1 MKAHPAITSSL
12 ALAACVASSLSG
24 APIAPQLSGSMY
36 AFAFP
41 AGGPR
46 MEVDPAVGA
55 RISSLKLGTTEFLYL
70 NRNILNWGSTF
81 WPAPQSPWGWPPPH
95 ALDQGAYT
103 GGPQGPVLVLASE
116 RDGATQLSF
125 DKRFSAD
132 DADTSFAQTYIMRN
146 RGTSARSVAPWQVT
160 RVPSGGLTFFP
171 KGTGTVRGDMA
182 SQLKEAGGWLWFEL
196 ETATLPGGTPKAF
209 ADGSGGWMA
218 HLDKNGILLLEVF
231 PDITASQAAP
241 QEAEI
246 EIYAEPGK
254 QYMELEHQG
263 AYAPLAAGD
272 SVAWTTRWFLRKAP
286 DGVQKTMGNPSLVAW
301 VNSLVHRTTAARKGN
316 PGGSRAVRG
325 ALQPAGVYP
334 SPDGRAVDAAG
345 RARIGTSGK
354 R

>member
-1 MKAHPAITSSL
+1 MKAQSAIKSSL
-12 ALAACVASSLSG
+12 GLAACLASTLSG
-24 APIAPQLSGSMY
+24 APIAPQPSGSAY

-41 AGGPR
+41 SGGPR
-46 MEVDPAVGA
+46 LEVDPGAGA
-55 RISSLKLGTTEFLYL
+55 RISSLKFGTTEFLYV

-103 GGPQGPVLVLASE
+103 GGPQGSALSLASGK
-116 RDGATQLSF
+116 DGATQLSF
-125 DKRFSAD
+125 GKRFSAD
-132 DADTSFAQTYIMRN
+132 DADTSFTQTYIMRN
-146 RGTSARSVAPWQVT
+146 QGTSARSVAPWQVT

-171 KGTGTVRGDMA
+171 KGTGAVWGDMA
-182 SQLKEAGGWLWFEL
+182 SQVKEAEGWMWFEL

-218 HLDKNGILLLEVF
+218 HLDKNGFLLVEIF
-231 PDITASQAAP
+231 PDIAASQAAP

-272 SVAWTTRWFLRKAP
+272 SVAWTTRWYLRKAP
-286 DGVQKTMGNPSLVAW
+286 AGVQKTPGNPALMAW
-301 VNSLVHRTTAARKGN
+301 VNSLVLRSTTARKEN
-316 PGGSRAVRG
+316 PGGSRTVRS
-325 ALQPAGVYP
+325 ALPPAGIFPVEG
-334 SPDGRAVDAAG
+334 GRMVDAAG
-345 RARIGTSGK
+345 RARQGSVESP
-354 R
+354 